1 MRWDGNTIVPLGVG
15 GVANDI
21 NDSGQ
26 IVGTA
31 EGVENFSFLYSQG
44 TMYNLSSLLVNGVL
58 ENGSSVT
65 INDLVSIND
74 LGQIIGSGVVNGE
87 KSWFRFDPYTGGPIS
102 PPIPEPSAAVL
113 LISVGALLNL
123 RRRRMATL

>member
-1 MRWDGNTIVPLGVG
+1 VRWDGNTPFDLGVWG
-15 GVANDI
+15 NAMDI
-21 NDSGQ
+21 NNSGQ
-26 IVGTA
+26 IVGN
-31 EGVENFSFLYSQG
+31 GPVNFLYSQG
-44 TMYNLSSLLVNGVL
+44 TTYDLSSLLVNNLL

-65 INDLVSIND
+65 INGLVAIND

-102 PPIPEPSAAVL
+102 PPIPEPSTAVL